1 MGNFGKHLREM
12 RSEKGITTDYVILN
26 TSLNEN
32 ILNAL
37 ENENY
42 EFFNSSFYFQNFLNN
57 YLDFLKIDRERFYS
71 DFSGELE
78 FLEKTENSQVIR
90 SMTGLRYSKFRNRKI
105 IIKGI
110 FLGVLTIL
118 LFYLIFTNKVF

>member
-42 EFFNSSFYFQNFLNN
+42 EFFSSSFYFQNFLNN

>member
-42 EFFNSSFYFQNFLNN
+42 EFFSSSFYFQNFLNN

-78 FLEKTENSQVIR
+78 FLEKTESSQVIK